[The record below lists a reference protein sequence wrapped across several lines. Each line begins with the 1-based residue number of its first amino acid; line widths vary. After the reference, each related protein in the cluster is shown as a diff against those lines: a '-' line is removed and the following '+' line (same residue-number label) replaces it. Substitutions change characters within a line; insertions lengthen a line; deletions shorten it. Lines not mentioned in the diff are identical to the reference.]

1 LRVLHLSISDGRGGA
16 AIAAKRLHDALRDAG
31 VDSAMM
37 VITKRTDDPSV
48 TSPLGRSGRFTRRQA
63 QWVAK
68 RRIRRAA
75 RAKPDAVRS
84 LGLFGHGLGRA
95 AAAAGADVIHLHWV
109 GDEAMGLAE
118 IARLPRPVVWTLH
131 DMWAF
136 SGAEHFSDDGR
147 HRNGYAGGPADIDR
161 RTWQRKA
168 RLWRGFRPHFVAPSR
183 WMAGELATSALFG
196 EAPCTV
202 IPNTLDPAVFAPGPR
217 DAARAA
223 LGLPAG
229 PLILFGAIGG
239 AADPR
244 KGGDLLA
251 DALHR
256 RAGLGHRPVLAVF
269 GGPAPPGLP
278 MPAIELG
285 PIRDPARLALA
296 YRAADVFVAPS
307 RMDNFPSTVI
317 EAQACGTPAVAFDI
331 GGMPDAVGD
340 PARLAPAF
348 DTAALA
354 AIMARLLDAPPDP
367 AAIRAATL
375 ARVAPDVVVA
385 RHIALYAA
393 LLSGHAPPI

>member
-1 LRVLHLSISDGRGGA
+1 LNWFA
-16 AIAAKRLHDALRDAG
+16 
-31 VDSAMM
+31 SA
-37 VITKRTDDPSV
+37 
-48 TSPLGRSGRFTRRQA
+48 F
-63 QWVAK
+63 
-68 RRIRRAA
+68 
-75 RAKPDAVRS
+75 
-84 LGLFGHGLGRA
+84 
-95 AAAAGADVIHLHWV
+95 
-109 GDEAMGLAE
+109 
-118 IARLPRPVVWTLH
+118 ARLPGPVVWTLH

-147 HRNGYAGGPADIDR
+147 HRTGYADGPVDIDR

-168 RLWRGFRPHFVAPSR
+168 RLWRDFRPHFVAPSQ

-196 EAPCTV
+196 ETPCTV
-202 IPNTLDPAVFAPGPR
+202 IPNTLDPAVFAPGSGEG
-217 DAARAA
+217 ARAA

-244 KGGDLLA
+244 KGGDLLVE
-251 DALHR
+251 ALHR
-256 RAGLGHRPVLAVF
+256 LAGLGHRPALAVF

-278 MPAIELG
+278 APAIELG

-317 EAQACGTPAVAFDI
+317 EAQACGRPAVAFDI

-354 AIMARLLDAPPDP
+354 AIMAGLLDAPPDA

-375 ARVAPDVVVA
+375 ARVAPDVVAA

-393 LLSGHAPPI
+393 LLRGGA

>member
-1 LRVLHLSISDGRGGA
+1 MTDAGGGA
-16 AIAAKRLHDALRDAG
+16 AVAAKRLQDALRAAG
-31 VDSAMM
+31 ADSRMM
-37 VITKRTDDPSV
+37 VIRKLTDDPAV
-48 TSPLGRSGRFTRRQA
+48 FEPLGWRGRASVRAVRFY
-63 QWVAK
+63 AK
-68 RRIRRAA
+68 RRARWGA
-75 RAKPDAVRS
+75 RADPTGMRS
-84 LGLFGHGLGRA
+84 LGLVAHGLGRA

-147 HRNGYAGGPADIDR
+147 HRSGYAGGPADIDR

-183 WMAGELATSALFG
+183 WMAGELAASTLFG
-196 EAPCTV
+196 NAPCTV

-256 RAGLGHRPVLAVF
+256 LAGLGHRPALAVF
-269 GGPAPPGLP
+269 GGPPPPGLP

-285 PIRDPARLALA
+285 R
-296 YRAADVFVAPS
+296 S
-307 RMDNFPSTVI
+307 
-317 EAQACGTPAVAFDI
+317 
-331 GGMPDAVGD
+331 
-340 PARLAPAF
+340 
-348 DTAALA
+348 
-354 AIMARLLDAPPDP
+354 
-367 AAIRAATL
+367 AIR
-375 ARVAPDVVVA
+375 RGWPWPIAP
-385 RHIALYAA
+385 RTCSWRRLGWTI
-393 LLSGHAPPI
+393 SPPR

>member
-1 LRVLHLSISDGRGGA
+1 MSDAGGGA
-16 AIAAKRLHDALRDAG
+16 MIGAYRVHAALRAAG
-31 VDSAMM
+31 ADSRMM
-37 VITKRTDDPSV
+37 VIRKLTDDPAV
-48 TSPLGRSGRFTRRQA
+48 FEPLGWRGRASVRAVRFY
-63 QWVAK
+63 AK
-68 RRIRRAA
+68 RRARWGA
-75 RAKPDAVRS
+75 RADPTGMRS
-84 LGLFGHGLGRA
+84 LGLVAHGLGRA

-183 WMAGELATSALFG
+183 WMAGELAASALFG

-256 RAGLGHRPVLAVF
+256 LAGLGHRPVLAVF
-269 GGPAPPGLP
+269 GGPRPARPAHARHRTGPDPRSGAAGPGL
-278 MPAIELG
+278 
-285 PIRDPARLALA
+285 
-296 YRAADVFVAPS
+296 S
-307 RMDNFPSTVI
+307 RRGRVRGAVSDGQFPLHGDRG
-317 EAQACGTPAVAFDI
+317 AGLRHPAVAFDI

-354 AIMARLLDAPPDP
+354 AIMAGLLDAPPDP

-375 ARVAPDVVVA
+375 ARVAPDIVAA

-393 LLSGHAPPI
+393 LRAGRQVALTR

>member
-1 LRVLHLSISDGRGGA
+1 MIGAYRVHA
-16 AIAAKRLHDALRDAG
+16 ALRAAG
-31 VDSAMM
+31 TDSRML
-37 VITKRTDDPSV
+37 VIRKLTDDPAVSE
-48 TSPLGRSGRFTRRQA
+48 PLGARGRATVRAVRF
-63 QWVAK
+63 WAK
-68 RRIRRAA
+68 RRARWGA
-75 RAKPDAVRS
+75 RADPTGMRS
-84 LGLFGHGLGRA
+84 LGLVAHGLGRA

-109 GDEAMGLAE
+109 GGEAMGLAE
-118 IARLPRPVVWTLH
+118 IARLPGPVVWTAR
-131 DMWAF
+131 DMWPF

-147 HRNGYAGGPADIDR
+147 YRNGYADGPVDIDR

-168 RLWRGFRPHFVAPSR
+168 RLWRGFKPHFIAASQ
-183 WMAGELATSALFG
+183 WMATELAASALFG

-202 IPNTLDPAVFAPGPR
+202 IPNTLDPAVFAPGSGE
-217 DAARAA
+217 DARAA

-256 RAGLGHRPVLAVF
+256 LAGLGHRPVLAVF

-278 MPAIELG
+278 MPTIELG

-307 RMDNFPSTVI
+307 RLESFGNVAI
-317 EAQACGTPAVAFDI
+317 EAQACGTPAVAFRTSGLI
-331 GGMPDAVGD
+331 DAVAD

-354 AIMARLLDAPPDP
+354 AIMAGLLDAPPDP

-375 ARVAPDVVVA
+375 ARVAPDIVAA

-393 LLSGHAPPI
+393 LRAGRQVALTR

>member
-1 LRVLHLSISDGRGGA
+1 MTDAGGGA
-16 AIAAKRLHDALRDAG
+16 AVAAKRLQDALRAAG
-31 VDSAMM
+31 ADSRMM
-37 VITKRTDDPSV
+37 VIRKLTDDPAV
-48 TSPLGRSGRFTRRQA
+48 FEPLGWRGRASVRAVRFY
-63 QWVAK
+63 AK
-68 RRIRRAA
+68 RRARWGA
-75 RAKPDAVRS
+75 RADPTGMRS
-84 LGLFGHGLGRA
+84 LGLVAHGLGRA

-109 GDEAMGLAE
+109 GGEAMGLAE
-118 IARLPRPVVWTLH
+118 IARLPGPVVWTAR
-131 DMWAF
+131 DMWPF

-147 HRNGYAGGPADIDR
+147 YRNGYADGPVDIDR

-168 RLWRGFRPHFVAPSR
+168 RLWRGFKPHFIAASQ
-183 WMAGELATSALFG
+183 WMATELAASALFG

-202 IPNTLDPAVFAPGPR
+202 IPNTLDPAVFAPGSGE
-217 DAARAA
+217 DARAA

-256 RAGLGHRPVLAVF
+256 LAGLGHRPVLAVF

-278 MPAIELG
+278 MPTIELG

-307 RMDNFPSTVI
+307 RLESFGNVAI
-317 EAQACGTPAVAFDI
+317 EAQACGTPAVAFRTSGLI
-331 GGMPDAVGD
+331 DAVAD

-354 AIMARLLDAPPDP
+354 AIMAGLLDAPPDP

-375 ARVAPDVVVA
+375 ARVAPDIVAA

-393 LLSGHAPPI
+393 LRAGRQVALTR